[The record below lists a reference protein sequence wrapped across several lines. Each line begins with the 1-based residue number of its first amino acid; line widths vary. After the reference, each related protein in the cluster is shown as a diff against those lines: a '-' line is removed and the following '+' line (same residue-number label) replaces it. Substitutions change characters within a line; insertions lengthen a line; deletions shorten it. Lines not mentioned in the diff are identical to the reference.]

1 MNDMMRPFR
10 PGEKPCWL
18 EERLVSNT
26 KNTVISIEINTLFFL
41 SIQNVLDYCRQFTPF
56 VHQNRQLDTKNEKS
70 VVTFW
75 FK

>member
-26 KNTVISIEINTLFFL
+26 KNTVISNNINTLL
-41 SIQNVLDYCRQFTPF
+41 LQLIQNVMNDCHQF
-56 VHQNRQLDTKNEKS
+56 VHQIKLLY
-70 VVTFW
+70 TFCIPN
-75 FK
+75 

>member
-1 MNDMMRPFR
+1 MMRPFR

-26 KNTVISIEINTLFFL
+26 KNTVILIEINTLFFQL
-41 SIQNVLDYCRQFTPF
+41 IQNVVDDCCQFVPF
-56 VHQNRQLDTKNEKS
+56 VHQIKQLVTKSEKS

-75 FK
+75 LE